1 MHTLRNYCNCQPLS
15 IYLYIYIHKHMQ
27 TYTHIYD
34 HICHIGYNLYHID
47 RCIYIYMYKVE
58 IYKMAVNFFKWYFI
72 GWNLT
77 DFRER
82 TVS

>member
-1 MHTLRNYCNCQPLS
+1 MY
-15 IYLYIYIHKHMQ
+15 
-27 TYTHIYD
+27 
-34 HICHIGYNLYHID
+34 
-47 RCIYIYMYKVE
+47 IYIYMYKVE

-82 TVS
+82 MVS